1 MDAAHLTRCVAQHCG
16 TTAGSG
22 AETSPQFPIDH
33 ESLQRI
39 SQRRRITWG
48 REDAARRIDDLA
60 RATDAAGHD
69 RQTGLKSFDQRQP
82 ERLGRGV
89 RLAEEIGGGQQR
101 RHICSLAEEAHAIF
115 DASVTRDR
123 LELLAVGHF
132 RGTLRATNDPTGPP
146 VERAQ
151 FRQRLEENVL
161 PLPWFEAADLHDDNV
176 RLRCVDRLSRRGALT
191 FSD

>member
-33 ESLQRI
+33 ESFQRI

-60 RATDAAGHD
+60 RAADAAGHD
-69 RQTGLKSFDQRQP
+69 RQTGLKPFDQREP

-89 RLAEEIGGGQQR
+89 RLAEKIGGGQQR
-101 RHICSLAEEAHAIF
+101 RHICSLAEEAHTIF

-123 LELLAVGHF
+123 FELLAVGHLHW
-132 RGTLRATNDPTGPP
+132 TLRATNNPTGPSI
-146 VERAQ
+146 ERAQ
-151 FRQRLEENVL
+151 FCQRLEENVL
-161 PLPWFEAADLHDDNV
+161 PLPWLEAADLHDDDV
-176 RLRCVDRLSRRGALT
+176 RLRCADCLSRRGALT
-191 FSD
+191 FGD